1 MSANQVNVVRRFYEL
16 AERVIRVA
24 QQEPGRLRSSG
35 IRSLEGAS
43 ETFELIDENV
53 TWTNLWHPQP
63 WRGRD
68 GVAQSVTEWIDI
80 MGGEGAWRWESL
92 GFEPLRGGVVLGH
105 FRAFQR
111 GRVSGAETSAALWN
125 TYLIRNGRIA
135 NYREHLSRDD
145 ALRTAERLANSHQ
158 PAE

>member
-1 MSANQVNVVRRFYEL
+1 MSADQVDVVRRFYEL
-16 AERVIRVA
+16 AERVVRGA
-24 QQEPGRLRSSG
+24 QQEPVRLRSSG
-35 IRSLEGAS
+35 IQSLEGAS
-43 ETFELIDENV
+43 ETFDLIDENV
-53 TWTNLWHPQP
+53 TWMNLWHPQP

-80 MGGEGAWRWESL
+80 MGGEGGWRWESL
-92 GFEPLRGGVVLGH
+92 GFEPLPGGVVLGR

-111 GRVSGAETSAALWN
+111 GRASGAETSATLWN

-145 ALRTAERLANSHQ
+145 ALSTAERLANSPH
-158 PAE
+158 PDE